1 VILSLMQWPSFP
13 SSFIGRCGHAVEP
26 TYSMKETDW
35 DRTMGGCGDRT
46 MGGCG
51 GSKCTIRVTS

>member
-1 VILSLMQWPSFP
+1 MWWLCDPESQWPSFP

-35 DRTMGGCGDRT
+35 DRTMGGCG
-46 MGGCG
+46 